1 MDKLSKHVV
10 LGPEL
15 SAAGYLDNEHGKGVD
30 PHNDQEHLE
39 CLPQGEEG
47 VQCVGRWD
55 SRGHVW
61 VGVVPP
67 VQLTPQHSL
76 V

>member
-15 SAAGYLDNEHGKGVD
+15 SAAGYLDNEHGQGVD

-47 VQCVGRWD
+47 VLYSV
-55 SRGHVW
+55 
-61 VGVVPP
+61 
-67 VQLTPQHSL
+67 
-76 V
+76 